1 MNTIERH
8 QAIINK
14 IKKEGQVK
22 VLTLCDELKV
32 SSVTIRKDLK
42 FLEDKGLLFRAHGG
56 ATLHNPYT
64 VDRPVN
70 EKEKLHL
77 SEKNENWRSGGGRL
91 SRTRWPRRGNCART
105 AWPA

>member
-1 MNTIERH
+1 MNNIERH
-8 QAIINK
+8 QVIINK

-22 VLTLCDELKV
+22 VLTLCEELRV

-64 VDRPVN
+64 IERPVN
-70 EKEKLHL
+70 R
-77 SEKNENWRSGGGRL
+77 SEERRVGKGGGC
-91 SRTRWPRRGNCART
+91 RWATGRENERGRGDGGVVD
-105 AWPA
+105 WV